1 MTTTSRSRVSSV
13 ATSALGGLVGG
24 LVGGFFVVGVTL
36 ILKAGLEF
44 VSSLDTWL
52 LIAVPLVGVALAVL
66 VLHGFGLSEDAETG
80 AGGPRRAHPWRTF
93 PRGAVRAD
101 LSGDI
106 LGFAGQEER
115 FPWRLAPL
123 RAAAIIAT
131 VGLGGAMGT
140 EAPAAYLG
148 VAAGACLG
156 DRGRWWRR
164 LLRPAAVGGGA
175 AGVAA
180 LMGIALVGA
189 GYMLELPPARA
200 PVTAERS
207 TAALV
212 GGLVGWVINVV
223 FHLDLIRLVVPKV
236 PPDSLRQVVMTAVFI
251 GAASGVITSLA
262 GAAVYRAKKWKASPI
277 VRLALGGLAGLATAL
292 MLVKIAAP
300 SAAVGPGGGAIVW
313 AENAGALPLTL
324 LMVCLLRA
332 LATAALAA
340 AGGCGGV
347 FVPFLAIGDLAGR
360 VFAPGLGVGG
370 DLAGAAGA
378 AGGLTGGYRL
388 PLTAVA
394 MVLGNGGPR
403 LSMLT
408 CVATVLIAYVTAT
421 LTESQIKKLPKLST
435 FRKRRQP
442 RARGA
447 ARRIKSTGPLS
458 S

>member
-1 MTTTSRSRVSSV
+1 
-13 ATSALGGLVGG
+13 
-24 LVGGFFVVGVTL
+24 
-36 ILKAGLEF
+36 
-44 VSSLDTWL
+44 
-52 LIAVPLVGVALAVL
+52 
-66 VLHGFGLSEDAETG
+66 
-80 AGGPRRAHPWRTF
+80 
-93 PRGAVRAD
+93 
-101 LSGDI
+101 
-106 LGFAGQEER
+106 
-115 FPWRLAPL
+115 
-123 RAAAIIAT
+123 
-131 VGLGGAMGT
+131 
-140 EAPAAYLG
+140 
-148 VAAGACLG
+148 
-156 DRGRWWRR
+156 
-164 LLRPAAVGGGA
+164 
-175 AGVAA
+175 
-180 LMGIALVGA
+180 
-189 GYMLELPPARA
+189 MLELPPARA
-200 PVTAERS
+200 PLTPERT

-212 GGLVGWVINVV
+212 GGLVGWGINVF

-262 GAAVYRAKKWKASPI
+262 GAAVYRAKKWKASPV
-277 VRLALGGLAGLATAL
+277 VRLAIGGLAGLVTAL
-292 MLVKIAAP
+292 LLVKIAAP

-332 LATAALAA
+332 AATAALAA

-347 FVPFLAIGDLAGR
+347 FVPFLAIGDIAGR

-408 CVATVLIAYVTAT
+408 CLATVLIAYATAT

-442 RARGA
+442 RASTA
-447 ARRIKSTGPLS
+447 ARRTKSTGPLPS
-458 S
+458 